1 MGDDPASAQTP
12 DELRDYLVSELRA
25 AVPPAA
31 RPGEEPVA
39 ATAALEERLRRIDAM
54 LTALGEPTDPD

>member
-25 AVPPAA
+25 AGPPAA
-31 RPGEEPVA
+31 RPVEDPA
-39 ATAALEERLRRIDAM
+39 AVTAAFEERLRRVDAM
-54 LTALGEPTDPD
+54 LTALGEPADPD